1 MIYHSES
8 HTNGSEEIDTERR
21 IKILQIDRA
30 DNRGSNHNEGCNNSV
45 DECFLLI
52 FVKMLNILK
61 NFNDNSLTIKEERLF
76 SFTNLQ
82 Q

>member
-1 MIYHSES
+1 M
-8 HTNGSEEIDTERR
+8 N
-21 IKILQIDRA
+21 A
-30 DNRGSNHNEGCNNSV
+30 
-45 DECFLLI
+45 FLLI

-76 SFTNLQ
+76 SFTNIQ